1 VGVSAKG
8 GFELTQAGERAL
20 TAPFLLGA
28 VQGWSRRLWR
38 LGWRRGSQAQAADLE
53 VFLEAVGLEEVG
65 EFEGADVA
73 ALSADFTL
81 EVANDG
87 TDVVEGVAGAEG
99 FEPHPLAV
107 EAQAEGLAGELA
119 VELVSLEDR
128 GGVHRRRRRG
138 GGG

>member
-1 VGVSAKG
+1 M
-8 GFELTQAGERAL
+8 QAEA
-20 TAPFLLGA
+20 T
-28 VQGWSRRLWR
+28 
-38 LGWRRGSQAQAADLE
+38 DLE

-119 VELVSLEDR
+119 VELVSLEELTCQEIATR
-128 GGVHRRRRRG
+128 LGMPLGTVTKTLSRAYALLRERLGEGRTTGPTVNRAEEHELR
-138 GGG
+138 